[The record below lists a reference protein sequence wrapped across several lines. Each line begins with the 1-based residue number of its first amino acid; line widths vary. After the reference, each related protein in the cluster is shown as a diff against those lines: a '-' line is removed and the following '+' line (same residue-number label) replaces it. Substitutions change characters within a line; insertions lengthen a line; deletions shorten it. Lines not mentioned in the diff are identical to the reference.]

1 MKNSFASRILAH
13 AGELVRSKSS
23 VLVPLHWKLLILGLL
38 LVIMVLLH
46 ASVWIEICLVV
57 LLCLVTLQSSYAYN
71 HFMKTNPDALR
82 SEKFATTKYAID
94 KGLYGDSDS
103 GTRPLIEIEEE
114 LLIPQASLSSAIFLA
129 STTDAEEK
137 I

>member
-1 MKNSFASRILAH
+1 
-13 AGELVRSKSS
+13 
-23 VLVPLHWKLLILGLL
+23 
-38 LVIMVLLH
+38 
-46 ASVWIEICLVV
+46 
-57 LLCLVTLQSSYAYN
+57 
-71 HFMKTNPDALR
+71 MKTNPDALR